1 MKKTKLTAL
10 RKLFSALALVLAITV
25 FIGSNS
31 VAFAA
36 ATQPETKS
44 QTSSNTVS
52 DSQQTYK
59 LTVVS
64 NDNGGDSQNRPKKA
78 AMGYKQAAQIGANY
92 IQKIFGE
99 SIDGKA
105 VEMVYAA
112 WPHSSK
118 TYWIGDVFVDKS
130 KIPNTPYF
138 ERTDDDSPFLYRFS
152 IDAVTGE
159 WVRITEKQ
167 PKPQVSKVKET
178 MGLDRFLA
186 LMDQPPD
193 GIDEYIKIA
202 KAFAQKHFTKTKVV
216 DAEFLRY
223 ICNANKGS
231 IFAIEIYEKGA
242 VVCIAVT
249 DDTGRVAEVDVDMDT
264 KRAYSLDTSNSDNTD
279 DGESD

>member
-1 MKKTKLTAL
+1 MKKTKFTAI
-10 RKLFSALALVLAITV
+10 RKVFSVLALVLAITV
-25 FIGSNS
+25 FTGSNS

-36 ATQPETKS
+36 ATKPATAASAAQGEFKPL
-44 QTSSNTVS
+44 
-52 DSQQTYK
+52 K
-59 LTVVS
+59 LTIVR
-64 NDNGGDSQNRPKKA
+64 NDNDSPNHPGKA
-78 AMGYKQAAQIGANY
+78 AMGYEKAAQIGAQY
-92 IQKIFGE
+92 IWEMFGE

-105 VEMVYAA
+105 VEMLYAA

-118 TYWIGDVFVDKS
+118 TYWIGDVFADTK

-138 ERTDDDSPFLYRFS
+138 ERTDDDSPYLYRFY

-167 PKPQVSKVKET
+167 PKPKESKVKET
-178 MGLDRFLA
+178 VGLDKFLA
-186 LMDQPPD
+186 MMEQPPA

-231 IFAIEIYEKGA
+231 IFQIEIYEKGA
-242 VVCIAVT
+242 VVSITVT

-264 KRAYSLDTSNSDNTD
+264 KRAYSLNTSNSDNTD
-279 DGESD
+279 DGESN